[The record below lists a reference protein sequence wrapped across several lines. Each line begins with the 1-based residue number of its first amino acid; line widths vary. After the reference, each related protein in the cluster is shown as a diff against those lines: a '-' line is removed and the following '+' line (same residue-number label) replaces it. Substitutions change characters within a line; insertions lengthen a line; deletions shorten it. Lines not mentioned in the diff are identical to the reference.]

1 MEELNDFIW
10 VKESEPHRSRTRE
23 IIKKHPEVKK
33 LIGKNPNTMYWILTC
48 VFLQIGIAY
57 FIKDYS
63 WWIILGAAW
72 FIGAFPVH
80 TLFVCIHESAH
91 NLIFKNKSWNVF
103 AGIIENL

>member
-57 FIKDYS
+57 FIKDYFS
-63 WWIILGAAW
+63 RILRGHRHRFRQSLKAIEKGQTIYQIW
-72 FIGAFPVH
+72 QCCERF
-80 TLFVCIHESAH
+80 
-91 NLIFKNKSWNVF
+91 FKRRLEFFS
-103 AGIIENL
+103 